1 MGLPKIKVKRNT
13 KTLFPFPCPEIC
25 LCWCSLLGIY
35 TPIWGFGSHLKYLPQ
50 SVCVWGF
57 KGFSSR
63 SQSCCCSGHVGRP
76 NKSFELVRPSVKV
89 LTHPQPCKPD
99 HNSRSGSCGGR
110 GIYINNEKCFLVC
123 FAKGMGMG
131 ACLQVTL
138 ICIEILPV
146 TQNNSFHL
154 AYILIGV
161 ELKARLKAMEKDI

>member
-99 HNSRSGSCGGR
+99 HNSRSGSCGG
-110 GIYINNEKCFLVC
+110 G
-123 FAKGMGMG
+123 
-131 ACLQVTL
+131 
-138 ICIEILPV
+138 
-146 TQNNSFHL
+146 
-154 AYILIGV
+154 YILIMKNVFWFASQREWEWGLACKWLLFA
-161 ELKARLKAMEKDI
+161 LKFSQWHKTIHFTWHTS